1 LRRDIFLSGSG
12 SIRTNSRATP
22 AVNLRFLDKAE
33 EEMTAAARIYEDQA
47 AGLGERF
54 LDEVEGCVDLLLDR
68 PFIGRPIGEFR
79 RFPLRKFPFTLIYVL
94 EDDILVVVA
103 VSHHRRR
110 PGYWM
115 ERYDR

>member
-1 LRRDIFLSGSG
+1 M
-12 SIRTNSRATP
+12 
-22 AVNLRFLDKAE
+22 NLRFLDLAE
-33 EEMTAAARIYEDQA
+33 EEMTEAARSYEDQA

-68 PFIGRPIGEFR
+68 PYIGRPVGKFR
-79 RFPLRKFPFTLIYVL
+79 RFPLRKFPFTLVYAL
-94 EDDILVVVA
+94 EDEDLVVVA

-115 ERYDR
+115 GRYGR

>member
-1 LRRDIFLSGSG
+1 M
-12 SIRTNSRATP
+12 
-22 AVNLRFLDKAE
+22 NLRFLDLAE
-33 EEMTAAARIYEDQA
+33 EEMTEAARSYEDQA

-68 PFIGRPIGEFR
+68 PYIGRPVGEFR
-79 RFPLRKFPFTLIYVL
+79 RFPLRKFPFTLVYAL
-94 EDDILVVVA
+94 EDENLVVVA

-115 ERYDR
+115 GRYGR